1 MKELDADEFRRLGH
15 MAVELAAEHIFGMR
29 ERSVYSPMTS
39 AERKIIQDAN
49 LPDGG
54 LPPSRILEIIRT
66 RILPYP
72 MGNGHP
78 RFFGWASSAPSSMGV
93 LAELIAAAMNP
104 IGAGDQRG
112 SDHAAKYVESCST
125 RWLLELIGFP
135 LESSRGVLVSDG
147 ALASVLCLDAAKR
160 AILSRSVGEAGELD
174 PQRLADAKLVFYV
187 SELAPEYLRAAAHLL
202 GVSAERVRVIASAD
216 QRLDPHALR
225 DAIVKDLA
233 DGLTPFCV
241 CASAGSLNSGLIDR
255 LPQLAQ
261 ICAEQSVWF
270 HVDGAVGGLA
280 ALDPTLSELDAV
292 ALADSVVLEP
302 QRWIGVP
309 VECAVACVRDASWL
323 EHTDAYSLVR
333 HAQGFRALKLWST
346 LLHLGRDGIR
356 ARIELHRALARALA
370 ARIEREPLLE
380 LLVQPELAI
389 VCFRYTGIAE
399 PRDERLDI
407 FNRALASQLQA
418 EGEVFVSGVE
428 VGGRYG
434 LHASIMHHATR
445 ATDLSLLVQVV
456 LNAAAR
462 LQESSMRLP

>member
-1 MKELDADEFRRLGH
+1 
-15 MAVELAAEHIFGMR
+15 MAVELAAEHMFGMR
-29 ERSVYSPMTS
+29 ERPVYTPMIS
-39 AERKIIQDAN
+39 AERKVIQDAN

-104 IGAGDQRG
+104 IGAGDQRS
-112 SDHAAKYVESCST
+112 SDHAAKHVEICAM
-125 RWLLELIGFP
+125 RWLMELIGFP
-135 LESSRGVLVSDG
+135 LENSRGALVGDG
-147 ALASVLCLDAAKR
+147 ALASLLCLDAAKR
-160 AILSRSVGEAGELD
+160 AMLARTVGDAGEVD
-174 PQRLADAKLVFYV
+174 SQHLADAKLVLYV
-187 SELAPEYLRAAAHLL
+187 SELVPEYLRAASHLL
-202 GVSAERVRVIASAD
+202 GVSADRVRVVASAD
-216 QRLDPHALR
+216 LRLDPHALH
-225 DAIVKDLA
+225 DAIAKDQA

-241 CASAGSLNSGLIDR
+241 CASAGSLNTGLIDR
-255 LPQLAQ
+255 LSQLAQ
-261 ICAEQSVWF
+261 TCAEQSVWF
-270 HVDGAVGGLA
+270 HVDGALGGLA
-280 ALDPTLSELDAV
+280 ALDPTLSELDAL

-309 VECAVACVRDASWL
+309 VESAVACVRDASWL
-323 EHTDAYSLVR
+323 ENTDAYTLLR
-333 HAQGFRALKLWST
+333 HSQGFRSLKLWST

-380 LLVQPELAI
+380 LLVQPELAV

-399 PRDERLDI
+399 PRDERLDV
-407 FNRALASQLQA
+407 FNQALVSQLQA
-418 EGEVFVSGVE
+418 EGEVFVSGVA
-428 VGGRYG
+428 VDGRYW
-434 LHASIMHHATR
+434 LHVSIMHHATR
-445 ATDLSLLVQVV
+445 ATDLSLLVQIV

-462 LQESSMRLP
+462 LQESSMRMP

>member
-15 MAVELAAEHIFGMR
+15 MAVELAAEHMFGMR
-29 ERSVYSPMTS
+29 ERSVYTPMIS
-39 AERKIIQDAN
+39 AERKVIQDAA

-66 RILPYP
+66 RILPFP

-93 LAELIAAAMNP
+93 IAELIAAAMNP
-104 IGAGDQRG
+104 VGSGDQRRA
-112 SDHAAKYVESCST
+112 DHAAKYVEDCAM

-135 LESSRGVLVSDG
+135 IESSRGVLVSDG
-147 ALASVLCLDAAKR
+147 ALASLLCLDAAKR
-160 AILSRSVGEAGELD
+160 AILARSVGEASELD

-187 SELAPEYLRAAAHLL
+187 SELAPYHLRAAAHLL
-202 GVSAERVRVIASAD
+202 GVSTERVRVIPSVD
-216 QRLDPHALR
+216 HRLDPRALQ
-225 DAIVKDLA
+225 DAIAQDVA
-233 DGLTPFCV
+233 AGLTPFCV
-241 CASAGSLNSGLIDR
+241 CASAGSLNTGLIDR

-270 HVDGAVGGLA
+270 HVDGALGGLA
-280 ALDPTLSELDAV
+280 TLDPSLSELDALS
-292 ALADSVVLEP
+292 LADSVVLEP
-302 QRWIGVP
+302 QRWLGVP

-323 EHTDAYSLVR
+323 EHTDTYTLTR
-333 HAQGFRALKLWST
+333 YAQGFRSLKLWST
-346 LLHLGRDGIR
+346 LMHLGRDGIR

-370 ARIEREPLLE
+370 SRIEREPLLE

-399 PRDERLDI
+399 PRDERLDL

-428 VGGRYG
+428 AAGRYW

>member
-15 MAVELAAEHIFGMR
+15 IAVELAAEHMFGMR
-29 ERSVYSPMTS
+29 ERSVYTPMIG
-39 AERKIIQDAN
+39 AERNAIQDAN

-54 LPPSRILEIIRT
+54 LPPSKILEIIRT
-66 RILPYP
+66 RILPHP

-78 RFFGWASSAPSSMGV
+78 RFFGWAGSAPSSMGV
-93 LAELIAAAMNP
+93 LTELIAAAMNP
-104 IGAGDQRG
+104 IGAGDHRS
-112 SDHAAKYVESCST
+112 SDHAAKYVERCSV
-125 RWLLELIGFP
+125 RWLMDLIGFP
-135 LESSRGVLVSDG
+135 VESSRAALVSEG
-147 ALASVLCLDAAKR
+147 ALASLLCLDAAKR
-160 AILSRSVGEAGELD
+160 AMLARSVGDAGEVD
-174 PQRLADAKLVFYV
+174 PQRLADAKLVLYV
-187 SELAPEYLRAAAHLL
+187 SELAPESLRAAAHLL
-202 GVSAERVRVIASAD
+202 GVSAERVRVVASTEL
-216 QRLDPHALR
+216 RLEPRALH
-225 DAIVKDLA
+225 DAIAQDQA
-233 DGLTPFCV
+233 EGLTPFCV
-241 CASAGSLNSGLIDR
+241 CASAGSLDMGLIDR

-261 ICAEQSVWF
+261 ICAEQSIWF
-270 HVDGAVGGLA
+270 HVDGALGGLA
-280 ALDPTLSELDAV
+280 ALDPTLSELDAL

-302 QRWIGVP
+302 QRWLGVP

-323 EHTDAYSLVR
+323 EHTDAYSLLR
-333 HAQGFRALKLWST
+333 HAQGSSALKLWST

-389 VCFRYTGIAE
+389 VCFRYVGIAE
-399 PRDERLDI
+399 PRDERLDV

-418 EGEVFVSGVE
+418 EGEVFVTGVE
-428 VGGRYG
+428 VAGRYG

-445 ATDLSLLVQVV
+445 ATDLSLLVQVI

>member
-15 MAVELAAEHIFGMR
+15 MAVELAADHMFGMR
-29 ERSVYSPMTS
+29 ERAVYAPMIS
-39 AERKIIQDAN
+39 AERRVIQEAA

-54 LPPSRILEIIRT
+54 LPPSHILEIIRT

-72 MGNGHP
+72 VGNGHP

-93 LAELIAAAMNP
+93 LAELLAAAMNP
-104 IGAGDQRG
+104 SSASDRTGG
-112 SDHAAKYVESCST
+112 DHAAKYVERCAM
-125 RWLLELIGFP
+125 RWLMELIGFP
-135 LESSRGVLVSDG
+135 VESSRGLLVSDG
-147 ALASVLCLDAAKR
+147 SLASLLCLDAAKR
-160 AILSRSVGEAGELD
+160 AILERIVGAAAELD
-174 PQRLADAKLVFYV
+174 VERTADAKLVLYV
-187 SELAPEYLRAAAHLL
+187 SELAPSYLSAVAHLL
-202 GVSAERVRVIASAD
+202 GVTAERVRVIPSTD
-216 QRLDPHALR
+216 NRLDPHALHEAIAR
-225 DAIVKDLA
+225 DQE

-241 CASAGSLNSGLIDR
+241 CASAGSLETGLIDR
-255 LPQLAQ
+255 LQQLAQ

-270 HVDGAVGGLA
+270 HVDGSLGGLA
-280 ALDPTLSELDAV
+280 ALDPGLSELDAL

-302 QRWIGVP
+302 QRWMGVP
-309 VECAVACVRDASWL
+309 VECAVACVRDAAWL
-323 EHTDAYSLVR
+323 ENADAYSLFQGT
-333 HAQGFRALKLWST
+333 QGFRSLKLWST

-399 PRDERLDI
+399 PRDERLDV
-407 FNRALASQLQA
+407 FNRALVSQLQA
-418 EGEVFVSGVE
+418 EGEVFVSGIE
-428 VGGRYG
+428 LDGRYG

-445 ATDLSLLVQVV
+445 ATDLSLLVQLV

-462 LQESSMRLP
+462 LQESSLRLP